1 MSDSLLLAIQI
12 TTGEEG
18 RVMSDSFMLKCLCD
32 ILKVMT
38 CCM

>member
-18 RVMSDSFMLKCLCD
+18 GLYIKYVSHDNPP
-32 ILKVMT
+32 
-38 CCM
+38 